1 MAQVNLNVT
10 ELKGFVN
17 HIIKNNRYLQENNK
31 SPVSIEVVGESG
43 IGKTSTIVELA
54 EENNLDFV
62 KLNLAQIEE
71 LGDLVGF
78 PVRQFQMYKE
88 QTINNKSKEGLAYTA
103 AQRSAAS
110 SDIANMATTVTKKVG
125 MWVDELAVEHYL
137 KTGYK
142 MSNINV
148 ITIDGPSGSGK
159 STLVNLVLRFFD
171 PDKGEVLYQKNYSN
185 QTKEI

>member
-17 HIIKNNRYLQENNK
+17 HIITNNRFLQAQGK
-31 SPVSIEVVGESG
+31 QSVSVEVLGESG

-54 EENNLDFV
+54 KENNLNFV
-62 KLNLAQIEE
+62 KVNLAQIEE

-88 QTINNKSKEGLAYTA
+88 TRVSEPKIDDLSYTA

-110 SDIANMATTVTKKVG
+110 SDLANIQTGATKKVG
-125 MWVDELAVEHYL
+125 LWVDELAVQEYL
-137 KTGYK
+137 KNGYK
-142 MSNINV
+142 M
-148 ITIDGPSGSGK
+148 TGK
-159 STLVNLVLRFFD
+159 NRMSYC
-171 PDKGEVLYQKNYSN
+171 PPEWIADK
-185 QTKEI
+185 KEGGILLLDDWNRA